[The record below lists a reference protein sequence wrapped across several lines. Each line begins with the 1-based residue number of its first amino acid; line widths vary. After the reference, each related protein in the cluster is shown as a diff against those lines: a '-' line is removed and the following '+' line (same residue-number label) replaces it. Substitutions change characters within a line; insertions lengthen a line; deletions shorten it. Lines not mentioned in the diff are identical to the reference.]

1 MSHKPVK
8 KSDQS
13 KSWMKPRRD
22 RKILAKP
29 EYHLIVS
36 EGTKTEPNYFEGLVK
51 EINQS
56 HGKGRIHIKI
66 EGEGR
71 NTLSLLERAKEYVKK
86 DNNPIRHVWLVYDK
100 DDFPIDNFDNTAL
113 KCKQYNEKNCQVNP
127 DDFVTF
133 HALWSNQ
140 CVELWFL
147 LHFVY
152 FQSDVHRDGY
162 KPMLDKHLNGIKV
175 GEYKK
180 NREDI
185 YGILRPHLETAIRN
199 ARWLE
204 KEHNDNTP
212 SKNAP
217 GTMVFKIFEALSAYL
232 KIEKSDDILKNP

>member
-1 MSHKPVK
+1 MSRKPVK
-8 KSDQS
+8 KSNQS

-22 RKILAKP
+22 KKILARP

-36 EGTKTEPNYFEGLVK
+36 EGTKTEPNYFKGLVK

-71 NTLSLLERAKEYVKK
+71 NILSLLERASEHVRK

-100 DDFPIDNFDNTAL
+100 DDFPPDDFDNTAS
-113 KCKQYNEKNCQVNP
+113 KCETNNTKNRINNP
-127 DDFVTF
+127 DEFVTY

-140 CVELWFL
+140 CIELWFL
-147 LHFVY
+147 LHFAY
-152 FQSDVHRDGY
+152 LQSDLHRDEY
-162 KPMLDKHLNGIKV
+162 KPMLDKYLNDLEH

-185 YGILRPHLETAIRN
+185 YDALRPHLKVAIRN
-199 ARWLE
+199 A
-204 KEHNDNTP
+204 
-212 SKNAP
+212 
-217 GTMVFKIFEALSAYL
+217 
-232 KIEKSDDILKNP
+232 KSL